1 MIQEED
7 KNLQKAMTFAEMREL
22 YKTAPKPDFLYRGI
36 KTGSFGMIF
45 GPAKSGK
52 SIFCENLAM
61 HFAAGRKDY
70 LGSELSGSPKKTLFI
85 SLEEYWTERLNRNL
99 NQIKSYTDDEQG
111 LLHENY
117 LYQSISFPSHI
128 TNNDQWND
136 IGELIKSSKAELVII
151 DSVTRLNTGK
161 LEDGA
166 NAQTITK
173 TLRDITH
180 ETGVTLICI
189 HHTHKLRNQ
198 ALTLDCMKGSS
209 TFAQEVDFAIGIA
222 RTSKGHRYFKDIAYR
237 YAQDDDLTAHE
248 FEISSDC
255 YINKI
260 GECDEDDILART
272 DGRTTNSKQKVL
284 DHFKCMPN
292 KQIPLKEL
300 AATIEKEHGLGVRS
314 TKKYAMDLHREGQL
328 NNEKGVYSLKR

>member
-1 MIQEED
+1 MIKVEK
-7 KNLQKAMTFAEMREL
+7 KNLQKAMTFAEMKEL

-70 LGSELSGSPKKTLFI
+70 LGSELNGTPQKTLFI
-85 SLEEYWTERLNRNL
+85 SLEEFWTERLNRNL
-99 NQIKSYTDDEQG
+99 NQVKSYTDDEQS
-111 LLHENY
+111 LLDENY

-128 TNNDQWND
+128 TNNEQWND

-151 DSVTRLNTGK
+151 DSITRLNTGK

-173 TLRDITH
+173 SLRDITH

-198 ALTLDCMKGSS
+198 PLTMDCMKGSS

-248 FEISSDC
+248 FEISNDC
-255 YINKI
+255 YIEKI
-260 GECDEDDILART
+260 GECDEEDLLNRT
-272 DGRTTNSKQKVL
+272 DGRATDSKQKIL
-284 DHFKCMPN
+284 DHFKSMPN
-292 KQIPLKEL
+292 TQIPLKDLVVRIEEEL
-300 AATIEKEHGLGVRS
+300 GLGERS
-314 TKKYAMDLHREGQL
+314 TKKYAMELFKEGIL
-328 NNEKGVYSLKR
+328 DNNKGVYKLK